1 MPKSTPQPP
10 VFGLM
15 AAIAL
20 FLIPEACIARVANS
34 DCCSSICGDV
44 EIRNPFRLTTQ
55 PSMCGDH
62 RFELECD
69 RKNRTSLLM
78 KYGRFNVR
86 NITYG
91 TRVTYS
97 NIGSQVQNITYESYT
112 MQAIDANLSK
122 DDNCSLPRSSFG
134 VDDFCTVPYS
144 LGYPSQM
151 MFLVNC
157 KRPMKSSSYI
167 NASRCSTSSSHPP
180 ASYFYF
186 LDGETPATK
195 FDESCT
201 IDALVPIMV
210 KNISGMST
218 SDIYQNLLL
227 VFEIDSSGLQYCY
240 EKERPFQL
248 MLESLQ
254 YALQTYADSFVHF
267 LFNGP
272 HVFQNTYYAPDSTSV
287 LCVGVTG
294 GVILARY
301 LLGICCLLALVAYK
315 WRRRHLSADDTIE
328 NFLKC
333 QGDLMPIRYSFRQLK
348 QMSSAFKEKLGVGG
362 YGSV

>member
-1 MPKSTPQPP
+1 MPKSTRQPP

-20 FLIPEACIARVANS
+20 FLILEACIARVANR
-34 DCCSSICGDV
+34 DCGSSICGDV
-44 EIRNPFRLTTQ
+44 EIKNPFRLTTQ
-55 PSMCGDH
+55 PSKCGDH

-69 RKNRTSLLM
+69 SNNRTSLVM
-78 KYGRFNVR
+78 KYDRFNVQ
-86 NITYG
+86 NITYE
-91 TRVTYS
+91 TQTAQIITYS
-97 NIGSQVQNITYESYT
+97 NIGSQFQNITYESYT

-122 DDNCSLPRSSFG
+122 DDNCSLPRSSFR
-134 VDDFCTVPYS
+134 VDDFCKVPYS
-144 LGYPSQM
+144 LSAPSQM

-167 NASRCSTSSSHPP
+167 NASHCPTSSSHPP

-186 LDGETPATK
+186 LDGETPARK

-227 VFEIDSSGLQYCY
+227 VFEIDSFGLQYCY

-248 MLESLQ
+248 KLESLQ
-254 YALQTYADSFVHF
+254 YALQTYAYSFVHF

-272 HVFQNTYYAPDSTSV
+272 HVFQNTYYV
-287 LCVGVTG
+287 LVFYM
-294 GVILARY
+294 L
-301 LLGICCLLALVAYK
+301 
-315 WRRRHLSADDTIE
+315 E
-328 NFLKC
+328 
-333 QGDLMPIRYSFRQLK
+333 
-348 QMSSAFKEKLGVGG
+348 
-362 YGSV
+362 